1 MLHLEDERMLLKPE
15 IAEAQILV
23 NVVIELPE
31 NESQPGQIPEK

>member
-1 MLHLEDERMLLKPE
+1 MLHLEEERRPLNPE

-23 NVVIELPE
+23 NVVIELPG